1 MIDKSD
7 ADFLTNKYMFRNQEA
22 IQSIAKKM
30 EKEEINS
37 LFRNTLGVSLK
48 GGYALLWVRLSLE
61 FISTRWKKSFSYF

>member
-7 ADFLTNKYMFRNQEA
+7 ADFLTKKYMFRNQEA
-22 IQSIAKKM
+22 IQNIAKKM

-61 FISTRWKKSFSYF
+61 FISTRLKNFSYF